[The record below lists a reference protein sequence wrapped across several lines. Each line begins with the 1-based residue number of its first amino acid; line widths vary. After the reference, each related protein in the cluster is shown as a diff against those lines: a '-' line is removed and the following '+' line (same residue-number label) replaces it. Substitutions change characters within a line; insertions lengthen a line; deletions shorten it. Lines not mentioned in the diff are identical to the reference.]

1 MFRLP
6 FSRASA
12 SVSLSV
18 SRAFHSS
25 RPLAVSQGDSIP
37 DLDVLT
43 ENSPGNKVNLASE
56 LASGKGVIVGTPGAF
71 TPGCSLSHVPGF
83 LNHPKLKDAGKV
95 FVVSVN
101 DAFVSVLAP
110 VNCLFNALVADFP
123 RTKAWGE
130 SLDPH
135 KKSGVRFLADASG
148 EFNRQMDLL
157 FSSAKVF
164 GNDRSKRYALVV
176 EDGRVV
182 KAFVEPDNT
191 SVDVS
196 RAEKVLG

>member
-12 SVSLSV
+12 SLSVSV

-101 DAFVSVLAP
+101 DAFV
-110 VNCLFNALVADFP
+110 
-123 RTKAWGE
+123 TKAWGE

-176 EDGRVV
+176 EDGKVV